1 MTAPTPIVDER
12 AWQLQEQ
19 ALRAAHGR
27 SDEADAAAAAL
38 ADRRLLRAL
47 REPPLSPLPA
57 DFAAGVVARLA
68 APAAATR
75 AVDSRLERLLGAG
88 LGIALGA
95 AALVQGLEQG
105 AQWLQIVAEQ
115 ASPLPPGTLRLGVAL
130 AACVGGSW
138 LIGLLPRWQARRSL
152 RH

>member
-12 AWQLQEQ
+12 AWQMQEQ
-19 ALRAAHGR
+19 ALRAAHVR
-27 SDEADAAAAAL
+27 RDEPDAAAL

-57 DFAAGVVARLA
+57 DFAAGVARLA

-75 AVDSRLERLLGAG
+75 TADTRLERLLGAV

-95 AALVQGLEQG
+95 AALTQGLEQG
-105 AQWLQIVAEQ
+105 AEWLRILAEQ

-130 AACVGGSW
+130 VACVGCSW
-138 LIGLLPRWQARRSL
+138 LIGLLPRGPARRSL

>member
-1 MTAPTPIVDER
+1 MTIPAPPVDER
-12 AWQLQEQ
+12 TWQLQEQ
-19 ALRAAHGR
+19 ALRAARGR
-27 SDEADAAAAAL
+27 SDEPDAAAL

-57 DFAAGVVARLA
+57 DFAAGVARLA
-68 APAAATR
+68 APQATR
-75 AVDSRLERLLGAG
+75 AVDTRLERLLGAA

-105 AQWLQIVAEQ
+105 AQWLRIVAEQ
-115 ASPLPPGTLRLGVAL
+115 ASPLPPGTLRLGLAL
-130 AACVGGSW
+130 AACVGCSW
-138 LIGLLPRWQARRSL
+138 LIGLLPRRQARRSL

>member
-1 MTAPTPIVDER
+1 MTSPTPIVDER
-12 AWQLQEQ
+12 AWQAQEQ

-27 SDEADAAAAAL
+27 IGEPDAAAL

-47 REPPLSPLPA
+47 REPPLAPLPA
-57 DFAAGVVARLA
+57 DFAAGVARLV
-68 APAAATR
+68 APAAAART
-75 AVDSRLERLLGAG
+75 VDAGLERLLGIG

-95 AALVQGLEQG
+95 AALTQGLEQG
-105 AQWLQIVAEQ
+105 AEWLRIVAEQ

-130 AACVGGSW
+130 AACVGCSW
-138 LIGLLPRWQARRSL
+138 LIGLLPQRQTRRSL